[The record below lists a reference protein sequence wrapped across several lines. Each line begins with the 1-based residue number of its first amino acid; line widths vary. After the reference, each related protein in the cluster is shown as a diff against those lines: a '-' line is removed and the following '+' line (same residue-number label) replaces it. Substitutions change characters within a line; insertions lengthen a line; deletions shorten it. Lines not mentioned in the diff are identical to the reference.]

1 MIIDELFFN
10 KEKWISYSLS
20 SLATEISTR
29 VENPSTSEYDRFVGL
44 EHFVSGDIKIK
55 NYGSTASLTSAA
67 KKFEAGDILLARR
80 NAYLKRSSL
89 VNFNGVCSGDAYVL
103 RENEELIVPSF
114 LSLLTNSKPF
124 WVFANANAAGTMSKR
139 VKWRD
144 LEALE
149 IKLPPIEVQKQI
161 NEAVW
166 SVEEAIDANN
176 YLLNSLATKRSLLRE
191 LKHFKSPIQKI
202 KLAELLINIEAGK
215 SLNGRNIPVK
225 EHEVGVV
232 KVSAV
237 GPVGFDEKEN
247 KILINQEEFITK
259 HRVSSGDLLITRA
272 NTTELVGRVCLV
284 KEDYP
289 NLMLSDKTL
298 RLIYDKEKV
307 NAIFLFEMLKSFSV
321 RRQIESFA
329 TGTGGAMKNI
339 SQKEI
344 MNLKIPFLSKEEQTE
359 LAEELSLIEALE
371 VQLRERIEKL
381 KELQQLII
389 NKVF

>member
-1 MIIDELFFN
+1 MIIDELLFN
-10 KEKWISYSLS
+10 KENWSTYPLS
-20 SLATEISTR
+20 SLAIEVSIR

-55 NYGSTASLTSAA
+55 NYGSTANLTSAA
-67 KKFEAGDILLARR
+67 KKFEVGDILLARR
-80 NAYLKRSSL
+80 NAYLKRSSY
-89 VNFNGVCSGDAYVL
+89 VNFDGICSGDAYVL
-103 RENEELIVPSF
+103 RENVEIISPKF
-114 LSLLTNSKPF
+114 LSLLTNSKNF
-124 WVFANANAAGTMSKR
+124 WEFANANAAGTMSKR

-144 LEALE
+144 IEALE
-149 IKLPPIEVQKQI
+149 IKIPPVELQNQI
-161 NEAVW
+161 NEAIW
-166 SVEEAIDANN
+166 SIEDAIDANN
-176 YLLNSLATKRSLLRE
+176 KLLNSLAIKRSLLRE
-191 LKHFKSPIQKI
+191 LKHFKNPVQKV
-202 KLAELLINIEAGK
+202 KLAEVLTDIEAGK
-215 SLNGRNIPVK
+215 SLNGRNIPIK
-225 EHEVGVV
+225 EHEVGVL

-247 KILINQEEFITK
+247 KVLIDQEEFITK
-259 HRVSSGDLLITRA
+259 HQINSGDLLITRA

-307 NAIFLFEMLKSFSV
+307 NATFLFEMLKRFSI

-344 MNLKIPFLSKEEQTE
+344 MNLQIPFISKEEQTK
-359 LAEELSLIEALE
+359 LAEELSLIDNLE
-371 VQLRERIEKL
+371 VQLRERINKL

>member
-20 SLATEISTR
+20 SLATEVSTR

-114 LSLLTNSKPF
+114 LSLLTNSKSF

-149 IKLPPIEVQKQI
+149 IKLPPIEIQKQI

-176 YLLNSLATKRSLLRE
+176 YLLNSLATK
-191 LKHFKSPIQKI
+191 
-202 KLAELLINIEAGK
+202 
-215 SLNGRNIPVK
+215 
-225 EHEVGVV
+225 
-232 KVSAV
+232 KV
-237 GPVGFDEKEN
+237 
-247 KILINQEEFITK
+247 
-259 HRVSSGDLLITRA
+259 
-272 NTTELVGRVCLV
+272 
-284 KEDYP
+284 Y
-289 NLMLSDKTL
+289 
-298 RLIYDKEKV
+298 
-307 NAIFLFEMLKSFSV
+307 
-321 RRQIESFA
+321 
-329 TGTGGAMKNI
+329 
-339 SQKEI
+339 
-344 MNLKIPFLSKEEQTE
+344 
-359 LAEELSLIEALE
+359 
-371 VQLRERIEKL
+371 
-381 KELQQLII
+381 
-389 NKVF
+389 